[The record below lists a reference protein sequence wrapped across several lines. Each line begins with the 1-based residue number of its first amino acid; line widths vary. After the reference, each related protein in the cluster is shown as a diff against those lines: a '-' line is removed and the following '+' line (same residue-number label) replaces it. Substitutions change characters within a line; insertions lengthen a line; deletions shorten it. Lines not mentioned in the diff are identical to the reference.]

1 MGEKTE
7 VQVEYRIGAPALNL
21 PLNVMA
27 GSISGGAGWLLLP
40 CRSMTKALGAPRH
53 WLRGGPGLYYHTCF
67 RIPMPVLA
75 CLRGSP
81 RTFH

>member
-40 CRSMTKALGAPRH
+40 CRSMTKALADLFFGTKAA
-53 WLRGGPGLYYHTCF
+53 WW
-67 RIPMPVLA
+67 A
-75 CLRGSP
+75 
-81 RTFH
+81 